1 MWKLAFFRR
10 WTHKSSVYTPNN
22 TQLYRTWTNIH
33 IKQFP
38 FMHAFD
44 LFIYIFYVHVWCG
57 MLLLLFCSLDCTIYI
72 ITAWMHSR
80 PNQLIRERA
89 MKSSRSLIICLVL
102 RVVPLIACVLAI
114 DPMEWTYIKRANS
127 ELCGVNFYD
136 FSDAFNCINSLHSLN
151 ICIIN
156 FLFNYL
162 YEKNT
167 SKCIWMCVWGWT
179 LSLVSSF
186 WRN

>member
-1 MWKLAFFRR
+1 
-10 WTHKSSVYTPNN
+10 
-22 TQLYRTWTNIH
+22 
-33 IKQFP
+33 
-38 FMHAFD
+38 
-44 LFIYIFYVHVWCG
+44 
-57 MLLLLFCSLDCTIYI
+57 
-72 ITAWMHSR
+72 MHSR

-102 RVVPLIACVLAI
+102 RVVPLLACVLAI
-114 DPMEWTYIKRANS
+114 DPMEWTYIKRANL

-162 YEKNT
+162 YEN
-167 SKCIWMCVWGWT
+167 IQANVYECVC
-179 LSLVSSF
+179 LVGHYLWF
-186 WRN
+186 HHFGGINARICDVMVRFIAQNVVHQTRCVRCTPRINHDDHIV